1 MDIKKLLASYKT
13 EIENSEIEKK
23 VKKFTDNISAI
34 YTVKTLKTIF
44 GLIDLTTL
52 NNTDTPETAKQF
64 AENVNNF
71 KTHFPDMPNVA
82 AICVYPTLVEHV
94 KNNLK
99 VPGVKIASVAGG
111 FPSSQTFIDLKI
123 EEVKRAVEKGADEI
137 DTVISAGTLLSGNY
151 QTVYEEIKAIKN
163 VCEDKHLKV
172 ILESGSLGDLNN
184 VKIASILAI
193 EAGADFLKTST
204 GKTVPTATLETTFVM
219 SSIIKEYFE
228 KTGKKIGIKPAG
240 YIADS
245 ETALKYFSLIKNVL
259 GEDWITPEFFRIG
272 TNKLPNKL
280 LNDISKMSSERKE
293 EIIYF

>member
-1 MDIKKLLASYKT
+1 MDIKELLSLYKT
-13 EIENSEIEKK
+13 EIVNSEIEKE
-23 VKKFTDNISAI
+23 VKKITGNISAI

-82 AICVYPTLVEHV
+82 AICVYPTLVEYV
-94 KNNLK
+94 KTNLNT
-99 VPGVKIASVAGG
+99 PGVKITSAAGG

-137 DTVISAGTLLSGNY
+137 DTVISAGTLLSGDF
-151 QTVYEEIKAIKN
+151 QTVYEEIKAIKT
-163 VCEDKHLKV
+163 VCADKYLKV
-172 ILESGSLGDLNN
+172 ILESGSLENLNN

-204 GKTVPTATLETTFVM
+204 EKTIPASTLEATFVM
-219 SSIIKEYFE
+219 SLVIKEYFE
-228 KTGKKIGIKPAG
+228 RTGKKIGIKPAG
-240 YIADS
+240 CIADS
-245 ETALKYFSLIKNVL
+245 ETALKYFLLIKNVL
-259 GEDWITPEFFRIG
+259 GDDWITPEYFRIG